1 MMQYGIYGTVTN
13 IYIIDSMF
21 VIVPIE
27 PRVGSLPR
35 TPMDIALKRGYDHLL
50 PLLSTVHV

>member
-1 MMQYGIYGTVTN
+1 MASMVQLQ